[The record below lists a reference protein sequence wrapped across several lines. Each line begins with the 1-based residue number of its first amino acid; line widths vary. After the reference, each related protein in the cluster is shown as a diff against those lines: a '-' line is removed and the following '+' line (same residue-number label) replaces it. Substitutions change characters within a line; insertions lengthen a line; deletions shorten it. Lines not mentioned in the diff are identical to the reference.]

1 MSLFSNLL
9 TGPLYCL
16 ITEIDETG
24 KQDLEA
30 VEILEVWGVL
40 SDGTLVCKDTSKSP
54 WKLDYLRIDGDPELY
69 FSQHDA
75 EQALEQTRNKQ

>member
-1 MSLFSNLL
+1 MSFFSNLL

-16 ITEIDETG
+16 IAETDETG

-30 VEILEVWGVL
+30 AEILEIWGVFA
-40 SDGTLVCKDTSKSP
+40 DGTLIYKNTEQSP
-54 WKLDYLRIDGDPELY
+54 WSLEFLRIGNQPTLY
-69 FSQHDA
+69 FSQDDA